1 MANCIPVAIPNWV
14 LQDERRSAEIK
25 VFESPRKSYLMTGMF
40 FIVVHGGA

>member
-25 VFESPRKSYLMTGMF
+25 VFEKSSKELSDDWH
-40 FIVVHGGA
+40 VWA